1 MCRVQLQLLP
11 CHGCIHH
18 AFELLG
24 QVGKHL
30 RLQAAQHERAHERLQ
45 PARDVLVATDDR
57 QLEALA
63 EARIGAEQPR
73 HQEIENAPKLGEA
86 VLHRSARERE
96 TMLSLDALHR
106 ARDERRRVLH
116 VLRLVESAQEE
127 TLPHPVVDIDAKQVV
142 GGHEHIAR
150 VRGGRTVGRGKR
162 ERPDAAALGFRARD
176 GANRELGREAG
187 KFLQPVVHE
196 RRRAHDKA
204 WPHAARL
211 VAAGEQ
217 KRDEL
222 QRLAQAHLVGE
233 DAAEP
238 RIAARRKPAEAF
250 FLIGAQHARELGGRR
265 VALLVDRAE
274 VVHVA
279 FEGAVAVEI
288 FLFVEIKRAIA
299 RQLDLAVRE
308 FFQRD
313 SQVRRNAIE
322 LGQVHVLK
330 RKVRAA
336 LELVVVLALAVA
348 RQQRGELVGLQI
360 ARAHRQVDQI
370 ARKRHPHGD
379 ARLAVAD
386 EAVEGGRGEDLAE
399 RAELGQAAEEQVA
412 HRIVVGVRNDR
423 VPQAEVALDKR
434 RRPRL
439 EAGIAQRPWL
449 FGVLSLACEGDPARG
464 GRGTRAADGR
474 GHGSSARSIDEM
486 RLLACQDVAE
496 VAVGR
501 NRLHAN
507 ARADLV
513 EVEGDFAGHG
523 AEALHLRRH
532 VHVQRLLHLG

>member
-1 MCRVQLQLLP
+1 MCRVQLQLLA

-96 TMLSLDALHR
+96 TMLRLDALHR

-116 VLRLVESAQEE
+116 VLRLIERAQEE
-127 TLPHPVVDIDAKQVV
+127 ALPHPVVDIDAKQVV
-142 GGHEHIAR
+142 GGHEHVAR
-150 VRGGRTVGRGKR
+150 VSSGRAVGRGKR
-162 ERPDAAALGFRARD
+162 ERPDVAALGFRARD
-176 GANRELGREAG
+176 GAYRELGREAG

-204 WPHAARL
+204 RPHAARL
-211 VAAGEQ
+211 VATGEQ

-265 VALLVDRAE
+265 VALLVNRAE

-279 FEGAVAVEI
+279 FEGAVAVEV
-288 FLFVEIKRAIA
+288 FLLVEVKRAVT
-299 RQLDLAVRE
+299 RQLDLAARE
-308 FFQRD
+308 F
-313 SQVRRNAIE
+313 
-322 LGQVHVLK
+322 L
-330 RKVRAA
+330 
-336 LELVVVLALAVA
+336 
-348 RQQRGELVGLQI
+348 
-360 ARAHRQVDQI
+360 
-370 ARKRHPHGD
+370 
-379 ARLAVAD
+379 
-386 EAVEGGRGEDLAE
+386 
-399 RAELGQAAEEQVA
+399 
-412 HRIVVGVRNDR
+412 
-423 VPQAEVALDKR
+423 
-434 RRPRL
+434 
-439 EAGIAQRPWL
+439 
-449 FGVLSLACEGDPARG
+449 
-464 GRGTRAADGR
+464 
-474 GHGSSARSIDEM
+474 
-486 RLLACQDVAE
+486 
-496 VAVGR
+496 
-501 NRLHAN
+501 
-507 ARADLV
+507 
-513 EVEGDFAGHG
+513 
-523 AEALHLRRH
+523 
-532 VHVQRLLHLG
+532 